1 MPVGCL
7 GLGKRQCPIDHR
19 PQAMPLDS
27 PVLKGDAP
35 AALSPLLGDAQ
46 LELAHRNTTYLSLKE
61 NS

>member
-1 MPVGCL
+1 
-7 GLGKRQCPIDHR
+7 
-19 PQAMPLDS
+19 MPLDS